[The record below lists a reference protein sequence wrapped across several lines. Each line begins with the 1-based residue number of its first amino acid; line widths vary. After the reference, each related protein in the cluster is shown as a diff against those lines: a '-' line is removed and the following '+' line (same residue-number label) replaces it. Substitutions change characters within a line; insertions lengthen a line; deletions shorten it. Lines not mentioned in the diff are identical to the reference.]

1 MTRWLTSSLKEPRRW
16 KLQTRKGQSI
26 ENESMEIIEREVGSH
41 GYNDM
46 EWPIVRRIIHATAD
60 FDFAGENKIVFH
72 KDAITSG
79 INVLKNGCSIIAD
92 VNGVIGGLNKQNP
105 KDFGNNLICNISDP
119 DLAERAKQENKTRAQ
134 MSMRIAASE
143 MNGGILVIGNAPTA
157 LLEVIKMIR
166 EGVTKPALVIGIPVG
181 FVSAE
186 ESKEELQTVGVPFI
200 TNTGRKGGSS
210 CAASI
215 VNALFKLL
223 REN

>member
-1 MTRWLTSSLKEPRRW
+1 
-16 KLQTRKGQSI
+16 
-26 ENESMEIIEREVGSH
+26 MEIIEREVGSH
-41 GYNDM
+41 PYNDV

-79 INVLKNGCSIIAD
+79 INALKNGCSIIVD

-105 KDFGNNLICNISDP
+105 KDFENNIICNISDL

-134 MSMRIAASE
+134 MSMRVAASE
-143 MNGGILVIGNAPTA
+143 INGGVVVIGNAPTA

-181 FVSAE
+181 FVSAA
-186 ESKEELQTVGVPFI
+186 ESKEELQTVDVPFI

>member
-1 MTRWLTSSLKEPRRW
+1 
-16 KLQTRKGQSI
+16 LQTRKGQSI
-26 ENESMEIIEREVGSH
+26 EDESMEIIEREVGSH
-41 GYNDM
+41 PYNEL

-79 INVLKNGCSIIAD
+79 INALKNGCSIIVD

-181 FVSAE
+181 FVSAA
-186 ESKEELQTVGVPFI
+186 ESKEELQTVDVPFI

>member
-1 MTRWLTSSLKEPRRW
+1 M
-16 KLQTRKGQSI
+16 QTRKGQSI
-26 ENESMEIIEREVGSH
+26 EDESMEIIEREVGSH
-41 GYNDM
+41 EYNDM

-79 INVLKNGCSIIAD
+79 INALKNGCSIIAD

-186 ESKEELQTVGVPFI
+186 ESKEELQTVDVPFI

>member
-1 MTRWLTSSLKEPRRW
+1 M
-16 KLQTRKGQSI
+16 QTRKGQSI
-26 ENESMEIIEREVGSH
+26 EDESMEIIEREVGSH
-41 GYNDM
+41 PYNDM
-46 EWPIVRRIIHATAD
+46 EWPIVRRVIHATAD

-79 INVLKNGCSIIAD
+79 INALKNGCSIIAD

-134 MSMRIAASE
+134 MSMRVAASE
-143 MNGGILVIGNAPTA
+143 INGGVVVIGNAPTA

-181 FVSAE
+181 FVSAA
-186 ESKEELQTVGVPFI
+186 ESKEELQTVDVPFI

>member
-1 MTRWLTSSLKEPRRW
+1 M
-16 KLQTRKGQSI
+16 QTRKGQSI
-26 ENESMEIIEREVGSH
+26 EDESMEIIEREVGSH
-41 GYNDM
+41 PYNEL

-79 INVLKNGCSIIAD
+79 INALKNGCSIIAD

-186 ESKEELQTVGVPFI
+186 ESKEELQTVDVPFI

>member
-1 MTRWLTSSLKEPRRW
+1 M
-16 KLQTRKGQSI
+16 QTRKGQSI
-26 ENESMEIIEREVGSH
+26 EDESMEIIEREVGSH
-41 GYNDM
+41 PYNDV

-79 INVLKNGCSIIAD
+79 INALKNGCSIITD

-186 ESKEELQTVGVPFI
+186 ESKEELQTVDVPFI

-223 REN
+223 RKN

>member
-1 MTRWLTSSLKEPRRW
+1 M
-16 KLQTRKGQSI
+16 QTRKGQSI
-26 ENESMEIIEREVGSH
+26 ENESMEIIDREVGSH
-41 GYNDM
+41 PYSDM

-60 FDFAGENKIVFH
+60 FDFAGKNKIVLH
-72 KDAITSG
+72 KDAIKSGTSA
-79 INVLKNGCSIIAD
+79 LKNGCSIITD

-186 ESKEELQTVGVPFI
+186 ESKEELQTVDVPFI